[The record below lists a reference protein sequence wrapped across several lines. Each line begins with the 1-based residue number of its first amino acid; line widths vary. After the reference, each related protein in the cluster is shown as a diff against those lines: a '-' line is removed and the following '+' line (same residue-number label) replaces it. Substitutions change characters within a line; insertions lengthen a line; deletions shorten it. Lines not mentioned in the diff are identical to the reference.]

1 MMRSRLL
8 MVLGKGNKDMSTRP
22 SDWSPLTGGDP
33 CPGDPGAWDAVKDF
47 WAQRSADIDGYREK
61 LNQHTSIDGEG
72 NSIRRLESAFSDGAS
87 MASLISYEFEKAADA
102 ARSWQRKLEDMQS
115 RADEALRKAQ
125 AAKTAQDDAQT
136 KIDGLKAEAAKD
148 KSPDPIIS
156 VKIHGLF
163 GGGGLEG
170 EIADAQADI
179 EAAQKVVD
187 GIRDEYVRESA
198 SAVDGYELA
207 SVEGIYAQASNKSLG
222 GNPFSS
228 SDEVFSGFSEFDA
241 VALSKAFSE
250 AKQSEKNM
258 PALLNML
265 SEMTAEQIQT
275 YFIAHPE
282 NAVFATN
289 PMGGDNVQRAKDVQ
303 KWWNAKEPTMDKEGR
318 ITGSA
323 DAQQSGYG
331 MLSEDQRLALMKY
344 APGFV
349 GNAQGVQYA
358 YRSEANVNLLSV
370 LSSGPDDSRGIPLS
384 LEGLWISQGVRDT
397 AKNALDHYED
407 LVKHGYPAQ
416 IVTFEV
422 NTSRIDEN
430 HWDDVK
436 AAISVG
442 NLDEAESISY
452 LTHGIDT
459 NAQESL
465 NGHMDATQ
473 SLYNQ
478 ETQIFDH
485 NGQKGKKH
493 AAVAWMN
500 YEAPEGPL
508 DGDLTVL
515 DNDKAYAGGHRYAQD
530 LDTLNTLR
538 GEQNIRLNTVAHS
551 YGTDTTFAGM
561 SEMKTSVDS
570 AVFLGSAGLPQE
582 LVKAVNSGQ
591 QHLAAD
597 LKNIAYT
604 HASEDGIAPWGYSK
618 GWKKEHPD
626 ALVGATEINS
636 DGGYGRSG
644 QYFQDTDGHSL
655 YAEKDLEGYLKA
667 GTASRYQTGLW
678 TTGHRDQI
686 GPLLDYVDRSDLQV
700 KEMGPDIYGYE
711 PANERKDM
719 SSAEDIE
726 RLKEY
731 ARDHD
736 IEWDRVQDGD
746 PG

>member
-1 MMRSRLL
+1 
-8 MVLGKGNKDMSTRP
+8 MSTRP

-33 CPGDPGAWDAVKDF
+33 CPGDPSAWDAIVEF
-47 WAQRSADIDGYREK
+47 WAQRSVDIDGYREK
-61 LNQHTSIDGEG
+61 LYQHTSIDAEG
-72 NSIRRLESAFSDGAS
+72 KTFGRLERTFSDGAG
-87 MASLISYEFEKAADA
+87 MASLISYEFEKASDA

-115 RADEALRKAQ
+115 RADEALRKAK
-125 AAKTAQDDAQT
+125 AAKAAKDDAQI
-136 KIDGLKAEAAKD
+136 KADGLKADAAKD
-148 KSPDPIIS
+148 KSPDPIIA
-156 VKIHGLF
+156 VKLHGLF

-187 GIRDEYVRESA
+187 DIRGEYARESA
-198 SAVDGYELA
+198 SAIGGYELA
-207 SVEGIYAQASNKSLG
+207 SVEGIYAQPSNKSFG

-228 SDEVFSGFSEFDA
+228 SDEVRGHVWEFDPFM
-241 VALSKAFSE
+241 LSQAFGNARQNPESFP
-250 AKQSEKNM
+250 K
-258 PALLNML
+258 LLDLL
-265 SEMTAEQIQT
+265 SEMTPQEMKS
-275 YFIAHPE
+275 YFSAHPE
-282 NAVFATN
+282 DAVFATN
-289 PMGGDNVQRAKDVQ
+289 PMGGDNVQRAKDMQ
-303 KWWNAKEPTMDKEGR
+303 KWWNAKAPTVDKEGR
-318 ITGSA
+318 ITDSK
-323 DAQQSGYG
+323 DAQKSDYG

-358 YRSEANVNLLSV
+358 YRSEANLNLLSV
-370 LSSGPDDSRGIPLS
+370 LSSDSDDSRGIPLS
-384 LEGLWISQGVRDT
+384 LDSVNIPSGVRET
-397 AKNALDHYED
+397 AKNALDHYEALRSEGLD
-407 LVKHGYPAQ
+407 SQ

-422 NTSRIDEN
+422 TTSPHDSN
-430 HWDDVK
+430 SWDDVK

-442 NLDEAESISY
+442 NLDEAESVSY

-465 NGHMDATQ
+465 DGHMEATQ
-473 SLYNQ
+473 SLYN
-478 ETQIFDH
+478 EEERLFKDNRKENEPIT
-485 NGQKGKKH
+485 KH

-508 DGDLTVL
+508 DRDLTVL

-561 SEMKTSVDS
+561 TEMKTSVDS

-655 YAEKDLEGYLKA
+655 YAEKDLEGYLKD

-700 KEMGPDIYGYE
+700 KEMGPDIYEYE
-711 PANERKDM
+711 PANERKSM

-726 RLKEY
+726 RLKAY

-746 PG
+746 PR